1 MFLFLSVS
9 FCLKG
14 QVQQCRCAEQK
25 GVMMAFKK
33 IKTAKRKS
41 CKFKLMKAL
50 ITVGIVIVKILR
62 IIARINDLFG

>member
-1 MFLFLSVS
+1 
-9 FCLKG
+9 
-14 QVQQCRCAEQK
+14 
-25 GVMMAFKK
+25 MAFKK